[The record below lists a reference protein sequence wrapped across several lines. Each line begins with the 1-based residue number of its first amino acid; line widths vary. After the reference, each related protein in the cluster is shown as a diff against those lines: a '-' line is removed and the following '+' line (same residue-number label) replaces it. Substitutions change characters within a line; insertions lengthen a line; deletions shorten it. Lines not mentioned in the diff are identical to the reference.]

1 MSKTVTY
8 ERALECAQRLRPAGC
23 VEVRRFFGG
32 HGLYCEGVQFGMVMK
47 GSLYLRVDDDSRSDY
62 ERYGA
67 QPFGYS
73 TRTKAVTV
81 TGYCTVPDEIFEY
94 DERLGL
100 WAARALHAAHNKSKS
115 KSRTRRSRGATDA

>member
-23 VEVRRFFGG
+23 VEVRRLVGG

-81 TGYCTVPDEIFEY
+81 TVQ
-94 DERLGL
+94 
-100 WAARALHAAHNKSKS
+100 
-115 KSRTRRSRGATDA
+115 